1 MAHIDDSDDSLLPD
15 ILETLPFFALL
26 ALVWSGLTL
35 WVWFTD
41 IVDVSVYYSLLYVS
55 FLGVV
60 ELSSAFDLRLPNRR
74 WLNLTIATGFG
85 AWMLT
90 LFAYFLG

>member
-1 MAHIDDSDDSLLPD
+1 MDKLGDFDRSGPRIVLDV
-15 ILETLPFFALL
+15 LPFFTLL
-26 ALVWSGLTL
+26 ALVWACLTA
-35 WVWFTD
+35 WVWVTD

-60 ELSSAFDLRLPNRR
+60 ELGSAFDLRLPNRR
-74 WLNLTIATGFG
+74 WLKLTIATGFG

-90 LFAYFLG
+90 LYAYFLG